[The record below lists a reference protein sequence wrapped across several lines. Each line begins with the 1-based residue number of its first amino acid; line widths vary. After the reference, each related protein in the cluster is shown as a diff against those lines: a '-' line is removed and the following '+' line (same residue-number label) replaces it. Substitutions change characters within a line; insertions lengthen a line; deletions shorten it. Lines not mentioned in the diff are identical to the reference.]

1 MYTYSSVLTFEN
13 IRKDIRKNKSV
24 LENWIVVDCNSKK
37 KKILLDFRNNSLYRV
52 LKFLHD
58 LRKQQKQNLFKF
70 TNSISQCF

>member
-13 IRKDIRKNKSV
+13 IRKKKESV
-24 LENWIVVDCNSKK
+24 LKNRIVVDCNSNKK
-37 KKILLDFRNNSLYRV
+37 EILFDFRNKSLYRV

-58 LRKQQKQNLFKF
+58 LRKQQKQNLIKF